1 MLPELTSLT
10 NDNSII
16 LNFSTIFV
24 KLLLSSAL
32 LLAFHHVFLCNR
44 ASYKTQRLYLLL
56 IPFVSIMMSGFTFEV
71 YKPDANIVEM
81 TKSEIQQYHAEN
93 AHSGYHIEAS
103 DNTDLEDLGINT
115 LHDMH
120 NAIDDAA
127 EAVLAIEI
135 ILYAVAA
142 ISIVLILIAWYY
154 IIKMLW
160 MSKRMK
166 SEKTDDGFRIVRSY
180 QIKTAFSF
188 ADIIYMPAGMD
199 SEKADYILKHE
210 KAHII
215 HKHYIDVWI
224 IEFMTRLMWFN
235 PIMWMVRKQLR
246 NVHEYE
252 ADRMV
257 IDAGADVL
265 RYQTILLEEVAED
278 SIIVV
283 NGFNHSF
290 IRRRF
295 IEMKKKTKAKLGM
308 AGKISTGTWVVIML
322 CAFTFSVGNAE
333 TIIKYV
339 AAQNEKQETKTENMA
354 EEQSAPEEQGED
366 MNTNETEENKISH
379 DERSDAKPDT
389 VAVDAD
395 ELPVA
400 HNLSAN
406 PYKTI
411 TYKGMKLRRTE
422 TATYLDC
429 IGTCEKNDE
438 VWSLCGWDTYIIDA
452 DTGDHYKPRSCS
464 APEAW
469 DTSFRIKGMKGKTW
483 MITLT
488 FPPLKESVTHIKI
501 SGVYNWE
508 RDWNRVYKVKEL
520 E

>member
-1 MLPELTSLT
+1 MSLM
-10 NDNSII
+10 NENSII
-16 LNFSTIFV
+16 LDLVTIFA

-32 LLAFHHVFLCNR
+32 LLAFYHVFLRNS

-56 IPFVSIMMSGFTFEV
+56 IPFVSIMMSTFTFEV
-71 YKPDANIVEM
+71 YRPEANIVEM
-81 TKSEIQQYHAEN
+81 TKMEIQQYHAEN
-93 AHSGYHIEAS
+93 AHSGYRIEAS
-103 DNTDLEDLGINT
+103 DNTALEELGINP
-115 LHDMH
+115 LQDMH
-120 NAIDDAA
+120 EAIENISDTVF
-127 EAVLAIEI
+127 AVEI
-135 ILYAVAA
+135 ILYAVAS
-142 ISIVLILIAWYY
+142 ISIVLMLIAGFY

-160 MSKRMK
+160 MGKRLK
-166 SEKTDDGFRIVRSY
+166 PVKTDDGFHVVCSPK
-180 QIKTAFSF
+180 IKTAFSF
-188 ADIIYMPAGMD
+188 ANIIYMPAGMD
-199 SEKADYILKHE
+199 REKADYILKHE
-210 KAHII
+210 KAHVI

-224 IEFMTRLMWFN
+224 IEFMVRFLWFI

-257 IDAGADVL
+257 IEAGADML

-278 SIIVV
+278 CVAV
-283 NGFNHSF
+283 ANGFNHSF

-295 IEMKKKTKAKLGM
+295 IEMKKKTVAKLGM
-308 AGKISTGTWVVIML
+308 AGKVSTGAWIVLML
-322 CAFTFSVGNAE
+322 CAFTFTIGNAE

-339 AAQNEKQETKTENMA
+339 AVNNEKHVTDAESMNEDPAA
-354 EEQSAPEEQGED
+354 EEED
-366 MNTNETEENKISH
+366 AMDTDETEEEKMNL
-379 DERSDAKPDT
+379 DEKSNAKPDT
-389 VAVDAD
+389 VATYTDD
-395 ELPVA
+395 LPVA

-411 TYKGMKLRRTE
+411 TYKGMKLRRTD

-469 DTSFRIKGMKGKTW
+469 DTSFRIKGMRGKTW

-508 RDWNRVYKVKEL
+508 RDWNRVYKVKDL